1 MTFIHYP
8 HSRPSFHNEQ
18 TWLPYLLPTYQGF
31 SESTIYLNSYLG
43 FSDRDNERNSHESSS
58 YFTASFNSW
67 ASNACS
73 VSHFDTIDGLSLAIR
88 LDRSIEANQS
98 PVPLW
103 PRKVQPTKS
112 KNPSYTTTLK
122 PLRKLSVAQKATFM
136 ASQNGLE
143 VSFLKTFSIPVF
155 RRCQD
160 NAEQMRH
167 FLEHEPWL
175 DVNRIEK
182 DKVVCLGC
190 GCDVLLGRIVYEPG
204 NWMHNRDECVGIESA
219 ILDSVLNTWEVKSA
233 KSLAVNS

>member
-1 MTFIHYP
+1 MTFIHYI

-18 TWLPYLLPTYQGF
+18 TWLSYLLPTYQRF
-31 SESTIYLNSYLG
+31 CESTIYLNPHLG
-43 FSDRDNERNSHESSS
+43 
-58 YFTASFNSW
+58 
-67 ASNACS
+67 
-73 VSHFDTIDGLSLAIR
+73 ISLALR
-88 LDRSIEANQS
+88 LDRSIKANQS

-122 PLRKLSVAQKATFM
+122 PLRKLSKSQKATFM

-175 DVNRIEK
+175 DVSRIEK

-190 GCDVLLGRIVYEPG
+190 GCDILLGSIKYEPG
-204 NWMHNRDECVGIESA
+204 NWMHHRDECVGIESA
-219 ILDSVLNTWEVKSA
+219 ILDSVLDVREVKSA
-233 KSLAVNS
+233 KSLGVNS